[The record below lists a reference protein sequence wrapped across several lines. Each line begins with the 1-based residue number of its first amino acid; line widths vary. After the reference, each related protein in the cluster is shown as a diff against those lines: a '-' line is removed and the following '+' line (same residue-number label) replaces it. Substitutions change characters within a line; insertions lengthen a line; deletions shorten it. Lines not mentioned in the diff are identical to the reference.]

1 VQVFGLCA
9 ELEGRKK
16 SLKLM
21 NGQIVFCIELFTW
34 WCFSVAECTTGFS
47 SFFRVYEGGMGTG
60 GGGGGRKAA
69 NKILSK
75 TQKKKV
81 FGSSDRDL
89 GNP

>member
-9 ELEGRKK
+9 EIEGKKK

-47 SFFRVYEGGMGTG
+47 SFFGFMKGGWDGTG
-60 GGGGGRKAA
+60 GGGG
-69 NKILSK
+69 
-75 TQKKKV
+75 QK
-81 FGSSDRDL
+81 GSSQ
-89 GNP
+89 NPF

>member
-1 VQVFGLCA
+1 
-9 ELEGRKK
+9 
-16 SLKLM
+16 M
-21 NGQIVFCIELFTW
+21 
-34 WCFSVAECTTGFS
+34 AECTTGFS

-69 NKILSK
+69 HKILSK